1 MSESCDEVTQ
11 RIRAQIDACNAAPDP
26 TWEDVAWRKTL
37 VRMEQEQ
44 AARLKAEEGHVV
56 DAHFAEVDEKPAP
69 LAVIE
74 PHGSGVLP
82 VVSPDE
88 AREAM
93 TRYLEV
99 CKAVLS
105 DEDYQEFPQ
114 WDPKTRTKTL
124 KKFKKKSAVKKL
136 QTFWGVSVTIKESQR
151 DDLGEGHFGFR
162 VTARATNNQ
171 GRPIEAT
178 GGCSTFEER
187 FDVVRYGNESPTD
200 FEARAKKAR
209 ARSYHDVLS
218 TAETRATNR
227 AVMNC
232 IGVGGGEVTADEMQR
247 PSKADNARDEADH
260 RPPPHN
266 APSGAAMPRKQAPN
280 VAEDARK
287 AFDIAVKLGLCPN
300 DKIMFRDYVREKYP
314 ALDWPARL
322 KALEALDALA
332 DEGET
337 DSLSTAFAQ
346 LHEAEAALD
355 ARTHGHTDTL
365 HRRLE
370 KRVLALCTALKIN
383 EQRRHEMTKRAYA
396 HESLTELTEE
406 QLREFGDD
414 LENGKAA

>member
-1 MSESCDEVTQ
+1 MTESCEDVTQ

-44 AARLKAEEGHVV
+44 AARLKAEHI
-56 DAHFAEVDEKPAP
+56 DAEFVAHDKPAP

-187 FDVVRYGNESPTD
+187 FDVVRYGNESLPE

-227 AVMNC
+227 PVMNC

-247 PSKADNARDEADH
+247 PSRSDERGNGAEH
-260 RPPPHN
+260 RPAPQN
-266 APSGAAMPRKQAPN
+266 ASSGAAAGQKQAPN
-280 VAEDARK
+280 PAEDARK
-287 AFDIAVKLGLCPN
+287 AFEIAVRLGLVPD
-300 DKIMFRDYVREKYP
+300 DKIMFRDYVREKY
-314 ALDWPARL
+314 AGMEWPARL

-332 DEGET
+332 DEGVSDEM
-337 DSLSTAFAQ
+337 STAFAQ

-355 ARTHGHTDTL
+355 ARTRTRTDTDTL

-370 KRVLALCTALKIN
+370 KRVLALCTALRIDEN
-383 EQRRHEMTKRAYA
+383 RRHEMTRRLYA
-396 HESLTELTEE
+396 QDSLLAMTEE
-406 QLREFGDD
+406 QLREFADT
-414 LENGKAA
+414 LEHGKAA